1 MIACEVVAKE
11 MGCRVSENLPLRVL
25 DPSLHIHPDR
35 LRKAIQDAIDEE
47 EKRYDTLLLG
57 YGRCARAVEGL
68 LSHHATMIL
77 PRVDDCIGIFLGS
90 KAAHVAQMK
99 KAPGT
104 FFLSKGWIEAGST
117 PFEEHAYM
125 VKRFGQARAE
135 RLMKELLRN
144 YTRLAFIESN
154 SREDS
159 WAYVA
164 YAKEKAAIFGLRY
177 EEITGETSL
186 FDKLMEDQTRNGVGD
201 ELLIVPPGNEITYD
215 MFNSK

>member
-11 MGCRVSENLPLRVL
+11 MGLRVPENMPIRVL
-25 DPSLHIHPDR
+25 DPALHVHPDR

-47 EKRYDTLLLG
+47 EQRYDTLLLG

-68 LSHHATMIL
+68 RSHHSTMIL

-99 KAPGT
+99 QEPGT

-125 VKRFGQARAE
+125 VKRFGRERAE
-135 RLMKELLRN
+135 RLMKELLHN
-144 YTRLAFIESN
+144 YTRLAFIGTD

-159 WAYVA
+159 RAYVA
-164 YAKEKAAIFGLRY
+164 YAREKAARFGLRY
-177 EEITGETSL
+177 EEIKGAPSL
-186 FDKLMEDQTRNGVGD
+186 FDKLVKDPTGNGAGD
-201 ELLIVPPGNEITYD
+201 ELMRVPPGTEITYD
-215 MFNSK
+215 MFI